1 MHKFYENT
9 IESHMISRLVSSIS
23 YPIFD
28 TVRRG
33 DFIVEGF
40 RYIYSTYVILCT
52 RTGYLTDYSEQVVVS
67 NHTITSDT
75 LYIGY
80 EYALYEVLS
89 DYYLFDFNLHVD
101 EHKYITSDDYSTDV
115 HIQLGKY
122 LRCYRDLYD
131 INLMPFYNCFAL
143 QYADIN
149 VRDLEAPLPSNRS
162 TILVP
167 IRLNT
172 DYTIYMDT
180 SAPIAMRTLFYDVK
194 TKQLLKFANG
204 EYITTVLDETLK
216 TTAVISFANPTV
228 YNCYCATEAIYK
240 HRASAYLA
248 IEVPKSFN
256 SSLVVL
262 EGDYVQ
268 HNLVLSAENLVL
280 TRPNIIDQAMMTKPA
295 LTLIND
301 NISHPYSDKLLEYLS
316 GNVITPQETIYNN
329 VRRIQNASGYSG
341 GTKDVWDLN
350 LRYKLFYDY
359 VAKQSGSVDIAGYG
373 DKQIE
378 YSIQA

>member
-9 IESHMISRLVSSIS
+9 LESHMISRLVSSIS

-33 DFIVEGF
+33 DFIVAGF

-52 RTGYLTDYSEQVVVS
+52 KTGYLTDYSEQVVVS
-67 NHTITSDT
+67 NNTITSDT

-101 EHKYITSDDYSTDV
+101 EQKYLNSDDYSTEI

-149 VRDLEAPLPSNRS
+149 VQNVLEELPSNRT
-162 TILVP
+162 TIIVP

-172 DYTIYMDT
+172 DYTIYADT
-180 SAPIAMRTLFYDVK
+180 SAPVKMRTIFYDVT
-194 TKQLLKFANG
+194 TKQLLKHTNG
-204 EYITTVLDETLK
+204 EYVTSMLDEKMTTVTN
-216 TTAVISFANPTV
+216 ISFANPAV
-228 YNCYCATEAIYK
+228 YNCYCARADIYK
-240 HRASAYLA
+240 YRASAYLA
-248 IEVPKSFN
+248 IEVPKSFV

-268 HNLVLSAENLVL
+268 RNLVISAENINS
-280 TRPNIIDQAMMTKPA
+280 TRPNIIDQALLTKPA
-295 LTLIND
+295 LSLIND

-316 GNVITPQETIYNN
+316 GNVITSQETIYNN
-329 VRRIQNASGYSG
+329 VRRLQEKSGFVG

-359 VAKQSGSVDIAGYG
+359 VNKQSGSVDIAGYG

-378 YSIQA
+378 YTL

>member
-9 IESHMISRLVSSIS
+9 IESHMLSRLVSSIS

-52 RTGYLTDYSEQVVVS
+52 KTGYLTDYSEQVVVS
-67 NHTITSDT
+67 EHTIASDT

-80 EYALYEVLS
+80 EYALYEVVS
-89 DYYLFDFNLHVD
+89 DYFLFDFNLYVD
-101 EHKYITSDDYSTDV
+101 EYKYLSTDDYSTDV
-115 HIQLGKY
+115 HLQLGKY

-131 INLMPFYNCFAL
+131 INLMPFYNCFGL
-143 QYADIN
+143 QYADVN
-149 VRDLEAPLPSNRS
+149 VTDITAKTQSNRI
-162 TILVP
+162 TVIVP

-172 DYTIYMDT
+172 DYTVYMDT
-180 SAPIAMRTLFYDVK
+180 SAPVKMRTIFYDTN
-194 TKQLLKFANG
+194 TKQLLKFADG
-204 EYITTVLDETLK
+204 TYITNALDEHV
-216 TTAVISFANPTV
+216 TTVTNISFANPTV
-228 YNCYCATEAIYK
+228 YNVYCARADIYK
-240 HRASAYLA
+240 YRASAYLA
-248 IEVPKSFN
+248 IEVPSSFH

-268 HNLVLSAENLVL
+268 RNLLISAENISS
-280 TRPNIIDQAMMTKPA
+280 TRPSIIDQALLTKPA

-301 NISHPYSDKLLEYLS
+301 SKSYPYSDKLLEYLS
-316 GNVITPQETIYNN
+316 GHAVTSQETIYNN
-329 VRRIQNASGYSG
+329 VKRFQQKISYVG
-341 GTKDVWDLN
+341 GTPDVWDLD

-359 VAKQSGSVDIAGYG
+359 VDKQSGSVDIAGYG

-378 YSIQA
+378 YTT